1 MSNPY
6 LKHHII
12 EIVEN
17 QLNENNPPITIETYN
32 RLIKAGYTSE
42 IAKEKIATI
51 VVDEIFDVL
60 KHNSEYNED
69 RFTNRL
75 NTLE

>member
-17 QLNENNPPITIETYN
+17 QLNDNNPPITTETYN
-32 RLIKAGYTSE
+32 RLIKAGYTSD

-51 VVDEIFDVL
+51 VVEEIFDVL
-60 KHNSEYNED
+60 KHNSEYNEK
-69 RFTNRL
+69 RYTKKL
-75 NTLE
+75 KKLK